1 MECASGFI
9 ATAQYIA
16 YIDGVTTY
24 IHHAMIAFGMCLATT
39 WALYREIDEVGTI
52 TLVLWAL
59 TIGAIIFTII
69 AGFITFESHYI
80 ESPSDAFSDGGTFF
94 FSMAVAARFAV
105 YDFTGYY
112 DVNFVGKECQNP
124 RRTIPIACVATC
136 VIVAMCFFLVD
147 VAVIGS
153 LEWDPNASPP
163 GYVNLVTSGAESAN
177 YIMALFCEVHISRTF
192 AIIFTLLVCVTIFGS
207 CFSFIIGL
215 AQVPY
220 TAAKDGYFYDFLAH
234 QHEHY
239 KGLSDYSLLFVGGLS
254 TIFCFVELE
263 IVIEGML
270 TMMLLVQFMGQ
281 GWGLIYYRYFVP
293 KELQEPNDHFAV
305 PLFPIPNIIQLVI
318 FGFIFITTDT
328 YIIGGHVPLLEIAMA
343 FLVGGALMY
352 LLWARTKS
360 FWPFQKNYSEYE
372 ENLDHQFVF
381 YDDFEEEM
389 AALKKKLTKTDK
401 EIRRWNR
408 KTASATTEMRK
419 IDGTIRSRIEEL
431 GKQEFEIITLH
442 RKIED
447 VEVQITDLYALI
459 SDREKTLTETKIENG
474 DLREKIFKIQG
485 NVDSWPNEEGDLRRG
500 YGDDAPT
507 QSVLNWNVEDVY
519 LWWRVALPR
528 GAQRYIELVRECQL
542 TGVDLIGVDAEML
555 SQFGM
560 MKILIHQVLQQ
571 IEHLKDI
578 AMKNEEHGSQYGVGT
593 KARSKSK
600 ERKADPSRDSRAF
613 QSEQRDRDR
622 RSADYGGYED
632 SRARSNDRRR
642 DERES
647 PNRRSREQRR
657 R

>member
-1 MECASGFI
+1 
-9 ATAQYIA
+9 
-16 YIDGVTTY
+16 
-24 IHHAMIAFGMCLATT
+24 
-39 WALYREIDEVGTI
+39 
-52 TLVLWAL
+52 
-59 TIGAIIFTII
+59 
-69 AGFITFESHYI
+69 
-80 ESPSDAFSDGGTFF
+80 
-94 FSMAVAARFAV
+94 
-105 YDFTGYY
+105 
-112 DVNFVGKECQNP
+112 
-124 RRTIPIACVATC
+124 
-136 VIVAMCFFLVD
+136 MCFFLVD

-153 LEWDPNASPP
+153 LEWDPSPAEGPP
-163 GYVNLVTSGAESAN
+163 GYVNLVTSGAESSN
-177 YIMALFCEVHISRTF
+177 FIMALFCEQLISREF
-192 AIIFTLLVCVTIFGS
+192 AIFFTLIVAITIFGS
-207 CFSFIIGL
+207 CFSFSIGL
-215 AQVPY
+215 AQVPF
-220 TAAKDGYFYDFLAH
+220 TAAQDGYFYEFLSH
-234 QHEHY
+234 QHEEY
-239 KGLSDYSLLFVGGLS
+239 KGLSDYSLLFVGALS
-254 TIFCFVELE
+254 AVFCFVELE

-270 TMMLLVQFMGQ
+270 TMMLFVQFMGQ
-281 GWGLIYYRYFVP
+281 SFGLIYYRYFVA
-293 KELQEPNDHFAV
+293 KEDQETGQFSI
-305 PLFPIPNIIQLVI
+305 PLFPIPNIIQLII

-328 YIIGGHVPLLEIAMA
+328 YVIGGHVPLLEIAMA

-419 IDGTIRSRIEEL
+419 IDATIRSRIEEL

-474 DLREKIFKIQG
+474 DLREKIYKIQG
-485 NVDSWPNEEGDLRRG
+485 NVDVWPHEEGDLRRG

-578 AMKNEEHGSQYGVGT
+578 AMKNEEQGSQHGS
-593 KARSKSK
+593 
-600 ERKADPSRDSRAF
+600 
-613 QSEQRDRDR
+613 
-622 RSADYGGYED
+622 
-632 SRARSNDRRR
+632 
-642 DERES
+642 
-647 PNRRSREQRR
+647 
-657 R
+657 